1 MKKGKEWAKSQDHGG
16 MRWVRDG
23 VCLALQ
29 WKDNRAVTLLSTINH
44 ANEFVMVERRDR
56 IGNQWCTLQVQQP
69 KAIHDYNHL
78 MNGVDV

>member
-44 ANEFVMVERRDR
+44 ANEFVMVERRENWQSVVHPA
-56 IGNQWCTLQVQQP
+56 GTTTQGHP
-69 KAIHDYNHL
+69 
-78 MNGVDV
+78 